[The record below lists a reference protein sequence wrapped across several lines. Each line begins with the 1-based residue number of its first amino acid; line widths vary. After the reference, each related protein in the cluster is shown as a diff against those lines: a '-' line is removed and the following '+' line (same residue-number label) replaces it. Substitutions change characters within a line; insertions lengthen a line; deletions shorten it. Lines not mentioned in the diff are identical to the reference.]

1 MERVQRREV
10 VLRRFGSL
18 FTIGPRQRR
27 FIADLDKANTG
38 AFELVLTPLIFAGIG
53 VWLSHVVGGGLLL
66 PFLLG
71 FVAFGGSVY
80 RLIADYKVRMQK
92 ASEGKPWTK

>member
-1 MERVQRREV
+1 MERVQRREA

-27 FIADLDKANTG
+27 FLQDLDKANTG

-53 VWLSHVVGGGLLL
+53 VWLSHVFGGGLVL
-66 PFLLG
+66 PFALG
-71 FVAFGGSVY
+71 FIALGGTVY

-92 ASEGKPWTK
+92 ASEGKPWAK